1 MKMKSIVPFL
11 LGIAIAVSPMLRAQ
25 NSDHHDRGD
34 HHGSDDNANTPL
46 ALVGVIGIPG
56 NPIASTDIAH
66 VDQASE
72 RLYFTDRNNGPS
84 TPTPAAGA
92 TTHGAIDVI
101 DAENDLFIGRIT
113 TGTVGG
119 TAVYF
124 AGANAVNR
132 NIGGPNGVVSGAGLR
147 VWAGDGDDTVK
158 AADVDPTSPTYLQI
172 IASVLLAN
180 RTAVSMCG
188 TTCQRADE
196 LAYDPADHIIMVA
209 TDAPVSI
216 PPYASFVNADFP
228 YNLLGQINF
237 AAQGLG
243 VGGGLEQ
250 PLWIPS
256 VHRFFQTLPTANADG
271 TGKIAVVNPLT
282 RTVERTINL
291 DQFGCSPTGE
301 ALGADDHVVVS
312 CGSFPLVIDLHGG
325 EIGPG
330 ITQVG
335 GGDEVNYNPGDGRF
349 IVSSNVAGNSANPV
363 VLGVISAESG
373 GWLQNVPLPNGLQP
387 GSIRAGNLAAFGEN
401 NHVFVIVHPPTAAE
415 PPPPDPTVCASF
427 GWVNTGCVAV
437 FTHTGEERDENGDSR
452 DGR

>member
-1 MKMKSIVPFL
+1 MKMKSLVPFL

-25 NSDHHDRGD
+25 DRDHHDRGD
-34 HHGSDDNANTPL
+34 HHGPDDNANTPL
-46 ALVGVIGIPG
+46 ALIGVIGIPG
-56 NPIASTDIAH
+56 NPIASTDIAD
-66 VDQASE
+66 VNQATE

-84 TPTPAAGA
+84 TPTPAPGA

-256 VHRFFQTLPTANADG
+256 LHRFFQTLPTANADG

-330 ITQVG
+330 LL
-335 GGDEVNYNPGDGRF
+335 R
-349 IVSSNVAGNSANPV
+349 
-363 VLGVISAESG
+363 
-373 GWLQNVPLPNGLQP
+373 W
-387 GSIRAGNLAAFGEN
+387 
-401 NHVFVIVHPPTAAE
+401 AAE
-415 PPPPDPTVCASF
+415 TK
-427 GWVNTGCVAV
+427 
-437 FTHTGEERDENGDSR
+437 
-452 DGR
+452 